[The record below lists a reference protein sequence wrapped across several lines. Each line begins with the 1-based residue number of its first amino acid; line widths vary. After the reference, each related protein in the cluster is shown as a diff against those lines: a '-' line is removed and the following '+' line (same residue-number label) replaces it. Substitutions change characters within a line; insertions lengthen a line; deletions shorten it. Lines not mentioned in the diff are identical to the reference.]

1 MAAATG
7 TDPKAGRRRTVVDK
21 DLVPNLSLRLFMP
34 EIRHRPNS
42 QAVHPG
48 KNIPPT
54 LRVKQLPC
62 W

>member
-7 TDPKAGRRRTVVDK
+7 TDPKAGKSRTVVDK
-21 DLVPNLSLRLFMP
+21 DLVPNLSLRLLMS

-48 KNIPPT
+48 KNIPSM
-54 LRVKQLPC
+54 L
-62 W
+62 